1 MSMIDNY
8 NEILESKRN
17 NLVDFVC
24 ERISRISMPVVD
36 DNTSTE
42 STVSHS
48 NSLPLALIVGGSV
61 VFVAGIAI
69 SKSVVTSLGGIVALG
84 GVAMKFASSKKRKDI
99 SSTNAPKY
107 YQITNRIYAQLSDI
121 QKFLFSEWKQTTEEC
136 KENLKNDIR
145 SLRIEENKKNDA
157 IQSVLTTSVINI
169 PMMSVSSELSD
180 IEKQKS
186 IEAYSQYLQTFK
198 NQCIQAIDKAVG
210 DQKAIY
216 EKINHFIN

>member
-24 ERISRISMPVVD
+24 EQISRISMPVVD

-84 GVAMKFASSKKRKDI
+84 GVAMKFAS
-99 SSTNAPKY
+99 
-107 YQITNRIYAQLSDI
+107 
-121 QKFLFSEWKQTTEEC
+121 
-136 KENLKNDIR
+136 
-145 SLRIEENKKNDA
+145 
-157 IQSVLTTSVINI
+157 
-169 PMMSVSSELSD
+169 
-180 IEKQKS
+180 
-186 IEAYSQYLQTFK
+186 
-198 NQCIQAIDKAVG
+198 
-210 DQKAIY
+210 
-216 EKINHFIN
+216 

>member
-24 ERISRISMPVVD
+24 EQISRISMPVVD

-84 GVAMKFASSKKRKDI
+84 GVAMKFASSKKERTYQSQMPRSIIKLQIGYMHSYLIFRSICFLSGSKPQRSVRKI
-99 SSTNAPKY
+99 SRT
-107 YQITNRIYAQLSDI
+107 IYALS
-121 QKFLFSEWKQTTEEC
+121 E
-136 KENLKNDIR
+136 
-145 SLRIEENKKNDA
+145 
-157 IQSVLTTSVINI
+157 
-169 PMMSVSSELSD
+169 
-180 IEKQKS
+180 
-186 IEAYSQYLQTFK
+186 
-198 NQCIQAIDKAVG
+198 
-210 DQKAIY
+210 
-216 EKINHFIN
+216 